1 MEIKSFFQELKKDK
15 TKRIKF
21 ITFLTM
27 IYNFIW
33 SVAKIIFG
41 VFSTMFFFCLSG
53 VMTLLIGFI
62 KKIFYNNIEHD
73 SFKIKYKKSQII
85 NILLIIIGILF
96 IVYMLKLIFFP
107 ESSSYSLI
115 ASITIAAFSFGELGV
130 SIYNIVQARK
140 SKDILLT
147 NLRNCNFASALFAIV
162 LTQTAIL
169 SAQGVDAS
177 LYNVITGSIA
187 GFVVVVIAVINLIL
201 LKINKQKIEQQ
212 TENKIEI

>member
-187 GFVVVVIAVINLIL
+187 GFVVVIAVINLIL

>member
-1 MEIKSFFQELKKDK
+1 
-15 TKRIKF
+15 
-21 ITFLTM
+21 
-27 IYNFIW
+27 
-33 SVAKIIFG
+33 
-41 VFSTMFFFCLSG
+41 
-53 VMTLLIGFI
+53 
-62 KKIFYNNIEHD
+62 
-73 SFKIKYKKSQII
+73 
-85 NILLIIIGILF
+85 
-96 IVYMLKLIFFP
+96 MLKLIFFP